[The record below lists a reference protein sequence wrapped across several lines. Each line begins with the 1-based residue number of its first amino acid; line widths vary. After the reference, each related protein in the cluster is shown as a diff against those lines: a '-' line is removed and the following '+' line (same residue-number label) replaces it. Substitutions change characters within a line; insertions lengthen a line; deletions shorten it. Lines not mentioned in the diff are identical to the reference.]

1 MSRRKKGNK
10 GKSSIMLLI
19 SFCDFISSA
28 ILDFIYFL
36 YFCGTLKIKF
46 LCFPCF
52 DFNVDLRFCVTLLL
66 HSKCNF
72 DSSLFTLNS

>member
-28 ILDFIYFL
+28 IL

-52 DFNVDLRFCVTLLL
+52 LCDLA
-66 HSKCNF
+66 
-72 DSSLFTLNS
+72 SSLKM

>member
-28 ILDFIYFL
+28 ILYFFYFL
-36 YFCGTLKIKF
+36 YLT
-46 LCFPCF
+46 FPF
-52 DFNVDLRFCVTLLL
+52 GPSTSVLRDFNNKISVLSV
-66 HSKCNF
+66 
-72 DSSLFTLNS
+72 